1 MPNKNA
7 PSPRFKRKQIYIKK
21 DFQTRFI
28 IRFLLIL
35 LLGGAISIGLIMF
48 NTQGTLT
55 SAFVNSKLVIQSTAL
70 AILPSV
76 IFTTIITTLVLGI
89 IVVLVTLVVS
99 HKIAGPMYRFEKDI
113 DRVAAG
119 DLKHRIHIRQGD
131 QFQEM
136 VTALNTMITELN
148 RNLSD
153 IREDVA
159 AFSTHPDL
167 PESLRQDIH
176 SLKHKIESRFIL

>member
-1 MPNKNA
+1 MTDTNTS
-7 PSPRFKRKQIYIKK
+7 SPAFKRKQVYIKK

-35 LLGGAISIGLIMF
+35 LAGGILSIGLTLL
-48 NTQGTLT
+48 NTRETLT

-70 AILPSV
+70 AIMPSV
-76 IFTTIITTLVLGI
+76 VFTTVITTLILGV
-89 IVVLVTLVVS
+89 IVVLVTLLVS

-113 DRVAAG
+113 DRIAGG
-119 DLKHRIHIRQGD
+119 DLKHRINIRKGD

-136 VTALNTMITELN
+136 ASALNKMVLN
-148 RNLSD
+148 LNTKLSD

-159 AFSTHPDL
+159 AFSDHPDL
-167 PESLRQDIH
+167 PETLQREIRDLRQ
-176 SLKHKIESRFIL
+176 KIESLFIL